1 MKERSICP
9 ALPLAVGGVRIWKLV
24 STTKRHVNNEGRWRQ
39 LPHSATVGG
48 WPTDNCWIVFVLNL
62 LFLSLPPPL
71 DSFSLSS
78 HMFCVTVSFSLF
90 SSTLVLTTIQLL
102 HPPIK
107 SRLTNDER
115 SGSQWL
121 CRPPTLYKAT
131 PLSLLALSLKKQK
144 KKQKN
149 SPDNE
154 IVCFVVSHRNSNALP
169 MIPQMSKF

>member
-62 LFLSLPPPL
+62 LFLSLPPRVYC
-71 DSFSLSS
+71 
-78 HMFCVTVSFSLF
+78 FCVTVSFSLF

-144 KKQKN
+144 KNKK
-149 SPDNE
+149 
-154 IVCFVVSHRNSNALP
+154 IVPTTR
-169 MIPQMSKF
+169 